1 MSKQILSS
9 NRSSLSGDNLLKLDP
24 TPEDA
29 SLLEEN
35 QISGEEMHVF
45 PTGHQ
50 IRIDLEGQSIE
61 VSDIH
66 GKLQAQIN
74 ITADGPQISIN
85 GGDLKLQSP
94 ENIAMDCNS
103 FRLHTEEDTEIIAKG
118 HVMIDARKETRISCD
133 EDVYVRG
140 QVIWLN

>member
-1 MSKQILSS
+1 MSKQILNP

-24 TPEDA
+24 IPNNA
-29 SLLEEN
+29 SLLEED
-35 QISGEEMHVF
+35 QISGEDIHIF

-50 IRIDLEGQSIE
+50 VRINLDGQSIE
-61 VSDIH
+61 VADIH
-66 GKLQAQIN
+66 GKLQVQIN
-74 ITADGPQISIN
+74 ITADGPQISLN
-85 GGDLKLQSP
+85 GGELNLHSL

-103 FRLHTEEDTEIIAKG
+103 FRINTQEDTEIIAKG

-133 EDVYVRG
+133 QDVYVRG